1 MNRFQGHTSDVN
13 SVVFSPDGRLVVS
26 GSDDGTT
33 RIWDMIDGSSKIL
46 AIAAD
51 AGVLGVAISS
61 DGLLVAAG
69 SSDGV
74 RDLSSLIGVYS
85 ECNSDRR
92 YISGTLAPVNCWR
105 CCEDTE
111 VGCSAWHSPLMGV
124 DW

>member
-1 MNRFQGHTSDVN
+1 MVY
-13 SVVFSPDGRLVVS
+13 SVIFSPDGRSVVS
-26 GSDDGTT
+26 GSADSTT
-33 RIWDMIDGSSKIL
+33 RIWDMMDGSSKIL
-46 AIAAD
+46 AIATD

-61 DGLLVAAG
+61 DGRLVAAG
-69 SSDGV
+69 SYNWV
-74 RDLSSLIGVYS
+74 RDLSSLIGVYF

-111 VGCSAWHSPLMGV
+111 VGCSAWHSPLMGM